1 MKKAL
6 GLAALPVA
14 LVGASAGLYAL
25 YVTRARAA
33 TRLVDPDT
41 LIEPDWRPFDA
52 NLRLDGVTN
61 ARDIGGYRTMDG
73 RRVRRGMIY
82 RSGDLFQATDRD
94 LERLQALDVRL
105 ILDLRHDE
113 EVEEAPD
120 RLPEGAAYAR
130 LPYNAPTPT
139 LVTIAQIIAYLGR
152 MGDLMRRIYEG
163 ILLET
168 GAARLGL
175 LLNHLATDDRALPA
189 LIHCTAGKDRTGLT
203 VAILLSVL
211 GVPDDVVFA
220 DYALSNRSYPVF
232 YQGIARNT
240 RTLNRLGLT
249 PDDLQPLIL
258 ADPAILQA
266 AFTDLRARYGS
277 LEEYLAETA
286 GVDEA
291 ALDHL
296 RARLL
301 ESDDGED

>member
-25 YVTRARAA
+25 YVRRARAA
-33 TRLVDPDT
+33 TSLVDPDT

-52 NLRLDGVTN
+52 NLHLDGVSN

-82 RSGDLFQATDRD
+82 RSGDLFEATDRD

-113 EVEEAPD
+113 EVAEAPD

-130 LPYNAPTPT
+130 LPYNAPTPA
-139 LVTIAQIIAYLGR
+139 LVQIAQLIAYLGR
-152 MGDLMRRIYEG
+152 MGELMHRIYDG
-163 ILLET
+163 ILLES
-168 GAARLGL
+168 GPMRLGL
-175 LLNHLATDDRALPA
+175 LLHYLATDDRSLPA

-211 GVPDDVVFA
+211 GVADDVVFA
-220 DYALSNRSYPVF
+220 DYALSNRAYPVF
-232 YQGIARNT
+232 YAGIERNT
-240 RTLNRLGLT
+240 RTLARLGLT

-258 ADPAILQA
+258 ANPAILQA
-266 AFTDLRARYGS
+266 AFTDLRARFGS
-277 LEEYLAETA
+277 LEGYLAETA
-286 GVDEA
+286 GVDEVT
-291 ALDHL
+291 LDLL

-301 ESDDGED
+301 EADVED